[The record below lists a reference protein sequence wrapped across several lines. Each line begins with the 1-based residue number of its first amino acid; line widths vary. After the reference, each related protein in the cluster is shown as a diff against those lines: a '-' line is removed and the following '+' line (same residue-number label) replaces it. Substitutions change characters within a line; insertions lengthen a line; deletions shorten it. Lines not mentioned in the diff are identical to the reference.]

1 MKNRISVMEVIG
13 RVIAYALAV
22 TAFTVGVLAQDAT
35 TQTVRHGGPSY
46 QTEVKNGKVV
56 YVEGNDLVL
65 KLQNGRVEH
74 VIVPDTDE
82 FLIGGSRLSVHELK
96 PGTTLNQIITTTT
109 TPRYVNTVRTLKG
122 KVWHVSA
129 PTSVIVSLPDGTH
142 HRYMVPS
149 HAKFTVN
156 GQPKTVFDLRKGM
169 TFEATIIT
177 DEPQTVVAS
186 SKTTFG
192 REPAP
197 VTPPVFGVLLVQPV
211 QRQAPPSL
219 STQPEPPVT
228 VASAELPDVLPKTA
242 SALPLVGLAGT
253 LFAAI
258 GMALMTLRK
267 KQTA

>member
-65 KLQNGRVEH
+65 KLEDGRVEH

-82 FLIGGSRLSVHELK
+82 FLISGKRLNVHQLK
-96 PGTTLNQIITTTT
+96 PGTTLNQLITTTT
-109 TPRYVNTVRTLKG
+109 TPRHVKTVRTLKG
-122 KVWHVSA
+122 KVWHVNA
-129 PTSVIVSLPDGTH
+129 PSSVIVSLPDGTN
-142 HRYMVPS
+142 HRYLVPS

-177 DEPQTVVAS
+177 DEPQTLVAS

-197 VTPPVFGVLLVQPV
+197 VLPPVFGVLLVQPV
-211 QRQAPPSL
+211 QQQATASVPTESEQ
-219 STQPEPPVT
+219 SVT
-228 VASAELPDVLPKTA
+228 VASAELPEMLPKTA
-242 SALPLVGLAGT
+242 SALPLVAVFGT
-253 LFAAI
+253 L
-258 GMALMTLRK
+258 ALAVSMVLATLRK
-267 KQTA
+267 RQTA